1 MARVNSN
8 TRVATVAML
17 TTPSK
22 TTMAATIR
30 AMEGGQ
36 IRANITSLIM
46 GRVGG
51 PIPHPL
57 GDTPHPLGGHHPL
70 LGGQALI

>member
-1 MARVNSN
+1 MARVNNN
-8 TRVATVAML
+8 TRVATVAMP

-22 TTMAATIR
+22 TIIAVTR

>member
-1 MARVNSN
+1 MARVNNN
-8 TRVATVAML
+8 TRVATVAMP

-22 TTMAATIR
+22 ATIVATR

-36 IRANITSLIM
+36 IRANITSLIK

-51 PIPHPL
+51 PIPHHQ
-57 GDTPHPLGGHHPL
+57 GDTHRPLGGHHPL